1 MAGNFSAYFANFAKS
16 GARNDPNAV
25 GVSHLWQP
33 FDSSFQLMHF
43 KGAALTS
50 NPDAKFE
57 NEPRGGA
64 LGGVALVEEVTGS
77 QPQRC
82 GQP

>member
-16 GARNDPNAV
+16 GARNDPNPV
-25 GVSHLWQP
+25 GVSQLWQP

>member
-43 KGAALTS
+43 KGAYYQNQAA
-50 NPDAKFE
+50 NFE
-57 NEPRGGA
+57 AEPR
-64 LGGVALVEEVTGS
+64 GGVALVEEVRGR
-77 QPQRC
+77 QPQ
-82 GQP
+82 P